1 MTLNREVFFS
11 DPTDTTIPN
20 DGVTKVGVPETAE
33 QWEVLRY
40 ELQSFVCEGEYERG
54 LDRILSTFLAN
65 LGKPTQPAVWVSGFY
80 GSGKSHLVRVL
91 EYLWCDVELPDGA
104 SARSLVRLPV
114 EIETHLRELQTAG
127 KREGGLWAAAGT
139 LGAGAGD
146 NVRLAL
152 LGIAFRAAGLPE
164 QYQPARLAIYLKQN
178 GYFDAVVAHLQSQGR
193 NFFRESRNMWVS
205 RSLHDALASAA
216 ADVADD
222 AAGWRDLLKTQY
234 ASRIEDISDSEMLD
248 TMQEV
253 LELVSTRPGSIPLTL
268 LVFDELQQFIGD
280 DGDRTQKVQNM
291 VEACSTRFGSRVLFV
306 STGQNEMAATTQLS
320 KLQGRFTVR
329 VTLSD
334 TDVEKVVREVVLRK
348 DPAKEPLLR
357 SVLDR
362 ASGEIDRQLAGTAI
376 AAGQADHDALVPEY
390 PLLPVRRRFWERTLR
405 AVDTGTAG
413 QLRTQLRIVH
423 EATRQ
428 VANRPVGTV
437 IPGDAIYTQLE
448 APMQQSG
455 MLLREVAQTIHAED
469 DGTPEG
475 KLRSRLLAAV
485 FLIGRLPTS
494 GILATGIAATPD
506 ALADLM
512 TEDLTGG
519 STSLRQQIPTLLDE
533 LAARPLPPVMKVG
546 EEYRLQT
553 RASSEWQGDYR
564 SRHNRIL
571 GDDGRIASDRDRAL
585 RDALQRTVQGISL
598 TQGQTRTPR
607 SFNLHFGGD
616 RPASNT
622 GVVPVWVRDEWST
635 PASTVGADARAE
647 GTDSPIVF
655 VFLPRLDAEQ
665 LRTADAGYAAAEETL
680 GARPQPRTPEEIDAR
695 KSMESRR
702 DQERARRDGIVDRI
716 VRGARVFV
724 GGGSEV
730 PESMPVSVRT
740 AVDNALIRLFP
751 RFDMADQAG
760 WHLVVRRATEG
771 SADALAA
778 VSHTGKPEDFP
789 PCGEVLRWLDTAG
802 KRGTDIRKHFMGGVY
817 GWPQDAVDGALL
829 ALLSVGLIRAS
840 RNGQPLTA
848 AQLTQGQVGV
858 ADFYTETEVV
868 PALTRIEVRRFLS
881 DMGLSCDAG
890 KEAEVLPRA
899 LDILRQAAVAAGGDP
914 PLAAAP
920 STGHIDDLRGLGGN
934 RQIVAVHAA
943 RHELLESLTLWQ
955 KTRALIEERLPAWV
969 ALQQMLRHAE
979 GLPATPPIAARVE
992 AIRVNRSLLADVGP
1006 VSPLR
1011 QELAGLLRS
1020 ELQARRAQLLEVRES
1035 EVAPLAASREWE
1047 ALSPEDRES
1056 ILVANGLGSVPEL
1069 RLSTDQALL
1078 SSLDD
1083 TSLRDWGDRI
1093 AAVPGRVRAA
1103 REEAI
1108 RRTTPTAV
1116 PVRPPHATLS
1126 TATEVD
1132 AYLDALRRAI
1142 MACIDDGKPV
1152 VI

>member
-1 MTLNREVFFS
+1 MTLNREVFFT
-11 DPTDTTIPN
+11 DPTEASIPN

-54 LDRILSTFLAN
+54 LDRILGTFLSN
-65 LGKPTQPAVWVSGFY
+65 LDKPTQPAVWVSGFY

-91 EYLWCDVELPDGA
+91 EYLWRNVELPDGA
-104 SARSLVRLPV
+104 AARSLVRLPT
-114 EIETHLRELQTAG
+114 EIDTQLAELQTAG
-127 KREGGLWAAAGT
+127 RREGGLWAAAGT

-152 LGIAFRAAGLPE
+152 LGIACRAAGLPD

-178 GYFDAVVAHLQSQGR
+178 SYFDAVAAHLQSDGR
-193 NFFRESRNMWVS
+193 SLDREFRNMYVS
-205 RSLHDALASAA
+205 SALHAALATVAPE
-216 ADVADD
+216 VADD
-222 AAGWRDLLKTQY
+222 SRGWRELLKAQY
-234 ASRIEDISDSEMLD
+234 PSRIEDISDSEMLD

-253 LELVSTRPGSIPLTL
+253 LELVSSRPGSLPLTL

-280 DGDRTQKVQNM
+280 DSDRTQKVQNM
-291 VEACSTRFGSRVLFV
+291 VEACSSRFGSRVLFV
-306 STGQNEMAATTQLS
+306 STGQNEMAATAQLS

-329 VTLSD
+329 VALSD

-376 AAGQADHDALVPEY
+376 AAGQTDRDSLVAEY

-405 AVDTGTAG
+405 AVDTGAAG

-437 IPGDAIYTQLE
+437 IPGDAIYAQLE

-455 MLLREVAQTIHAED
+455 MLLREVAQTIHAEN
-469 DGTPEG
+469 DGTLEG
-475 KLRSRLLAAV
+475 KLRSRLLAAI
-485 FLIGRLPTS
+485 FLIGRLPAT
-494 GILATGIAATPD
+494 GILATGISATPD

-519 STSLRQQIPTLLDE
+519 SASLRQDIPRLLDE
-533 LAARPLPPVMKVG
+533 LAARPLSPVMKVG
-546 EEYRLQT
+546 DEYRLQT
-553 RASSEWQGDYR
+553 RASSEWQGSYR
-564 SRHNRIL
+564 ASYNRIL

-585 RDALQRTVQGISL
+585 RDALQRTVQGIAL
-598 TQGQTRTPR
+598 TEGKTRTPR
-607 SFNLHFGGD
+607 TFTFYFGVEQPIAD
-616 RPASNT
+616 T
-622 GVVPVWVRDEWST
+622 GAVPVWVRDEWSVST
-635 PASTVGADARAE
+635 STVQADARAE
-647 GTDSPIVF
+647 GTDSPIVL
-655 VFLPRLDAEQ
+655 VFLPRMDAEQ
-665 LRTADAGYAAAEETL
+665 LRTALAGLAAAEETL

-716 VRGARVFV
+716 VGGARVFV

-730 PESMPVSVRT
+730 PESMPVSIRT

-751 RFDMADQAG
+751 RFEMADQSG

-778 VSHTGKPEDFP
+778 VGYTGKPEAFA
-789 PCGEVLRWLDTAG
+789 PCQEVLRRLDTAG
-802 KRGTDIRKHFMGGVY
+802 KRGTDIRKHFMGGAY

-829 ALLSVGLIRAS
+829 TLLSVGLIRAS

-848 AQLTQGQVGV
+848 TQLTQSQVGV
-858 ADFYTETEVV
+858 MDFYTETEVV
-868 PALTRIEVRRFLS
+868 PALIRIEVRRFLS
-881 DMGLSCDAG
+881 DLELSCDAG
-890 KEAEVLPRA
+890 QEAEVLARA
-899 LDILRQAAVAAGGDP
+899 LDVLRQTAVAGGGDP
-914 PLAAAP
+914 PLPAPP
-920 STGHIDDLRGLGGN
+920 STDRIDELRAFGGN
-934 RQIVAVHAA
+934 RQLLAVHST
-943 RHELLESLTLWQ
+943 RQDLLEDLKRWRQ
-955 KTRALIEERLPAWV
+955 RRELIEERMPVWDV
-969 ALQQMLRHAE
+969 MQQLLRYAG
-979 GLPATPPIAARVE
+979 GLSATPPIAARVE
-992 AIRVNRSLLADVGP
+992 AIRVNRSLLDEVDP
-1006 VSPLR
+1006 VTPLR
-1011 QELAGLLRS
+1011 LELAGLLRS
-1020 ELQARRAQLLEVRES
+1020 ELQVRRTQLLEIRQREVGQL
-1035 EVAPLAASREWE
+1035 EASREWQ
-1047 ALSPEDRES
+1047 ALSSQDREQ
-1056 ILVANGLGSVPEL
+1056 ILIANGLGTVPEL
-1069 RLSTDQALL
+1069 RLSTDKALL
-1078 SSLDD
+1078 TSLDD

-1103 REEAI
+1103 REETI
-1108 RRTTPTAV
+1108 RRTAPTAV
-1116 PVRPPHATLS
+1116 PLRPPHATLS
-1126 TATEVD
+1126 TAAEVD
-1132 AYLDALRRAI
+1132 TYLEALRSTI
-1142 MACIDDGKPV
+1142 MACIAEGKPV

>member
-1 MTLNREVFFS
+1 MTLNREVFFT
-11 DPTDTTIPN
+11 DPTEASIPN

-54 LDRILSTFLAN
+54 LDRILSTFLSN

-91 EYLWCDVELPDGA
+91 EYLWRNVELPDGA
-104 SARSLVRLPV
+104 AARSLVRLPT
-114 EIETHLRELQTAG
+114 EIDTQLAELQTAG
-127 KREGGLWAAAGT
+127 RREGGLWAAAGT

-152 LGIAFRAAGLPE
+152 LGIAFRAAGLPD

-178 GYFDAVVAHLQSQGR
+178 SYFDAVAAHLQSDGR
-193 NFFRESRNMWVS
+193 PLDREFRNMYVS
-205 RSLHDALASAA
+205 SALHAALATVASE
-216 ADVADD
+216 VADD
-222 AAGWRDLLKTQY
+222 ARGWRELLKAQY
-234 ASRIEDISDSEMLD
+234 PSRIEDISDSEMLD

-253 LELVSTRPGSIPLTL
+253 LELVSSRPGSLPLTL

-280 DGDRTQKVQNM
+280 DSDRTQKVQNM
-291 VEACSTRFGSRVLFV
+291 VEACSSRFGSRVLFV
-306 STGQNEMAATTQLS
+306 STGQNEMAATAQLS

-329 VTLSD
+329 VALSD

-376 AAGQADHDALVPEY
+376 AAGQTDRDSLVAEY

-405 AVDTGTAG
+405 AVDTGAAG

-437 IPGDAIYTQLE
+437 IPGDAIYSQLE

-455 MLLREVAQTIHAED
+455 VLLREVAQTIHAEN

-475 KLRSRLLAAV
+475 KLRSRLLAAI
-485 FLIGRLPTS
+485 FLIGRLPAT
-494 GILATGIAATPD
+494 GILATGISATPD

-519 STSLRQQIPTLLDE
+519 SASLRQDIPRLLDE
-533 LAARPLPPVMKVG
+533 LAVRPRSPVMKVG
-546 EEYRLQT
+546 DEYRLQT
-553 RASSEWQGDYR
+553 RASSEWQGSYR
-564 SRHNRIL
+564 ASYNRVL
-571 GDDGRIASDRDRAL
+571 GDDGRIGSDRDRAL
-585 RDALQRTVQGISL
+585 RDALQRTVQGIAL
-598 TQGQTRTPR
+598 TQGKTRTPR
-607 SFNLHFGGD
+607 TFTFYFGGEQPIAD
-616 RPASNT
+616 T
-622 GVVPVWVRDEWST
+622 GAVPVWVRDEWSVST
-635 PASTVGADARAE
+635 STVQADARAE
-647 GTDSPIVF
+647 GTDSPIVL
-655 VFLPRLDAEQ
+655 VFLPRMDAEQ
-665 LRTADAGYAAAEETL
+665 LRTALAGLAAAEETL

-716 VRGARVFV
+716 VGGARVFV

-730 PESMPVSVRT
+730 PESMPVSIRT
-740 AVDNALIRLFP
+740 TVDNALIRLFP
-751 RFDMADQAG
+751 RFEMADQSG

-778 VSHTGKPEDFP
+778 VGYTGKPEAFA
-789 PCGEVLRWLDTAG
+789 PCQEVLRRLDTAG
-802 KRGTDIRKHFMGGVY
+802 KRGTDIRKHFMGGAY

-829 ALLSVGLIRAS
+829 TLLSVGLIRAS

-848 AQLTQGQVGV
+848 TQLTQSQVGV
-858 ADFYTETEVV
+858 MDFYTETEVV
-868 PALTRIEVRRFLS
+868 PALIRIEVRRFLS
-881 DMGLSCDAG
+881 DLELSCDAG
-890 KEAEVLPRA
+890 QEAEVLARA
-899 LDILRQAAVAAGGDP
+899 LDVLRQTAVAGGGDP
-914 PLAAAP
+914 PLPAPP
-920 STGHIDDLRGLGGN
+920 STDRIDELRAFGGN
-934 RQIVAVHAA
+934 RQLLAVHST
-943 RHELLESLTLWQ
+943 RQDLLEDLKRWRQ
-955 KTRALIEERLPAWV
+955 RRELIEERMPVWDV
-969 ALQQMLRHAE
+969 MQQLLRYAG
-979 GLPATPPIAARVE
+979 GLSATPPIAARVE
-992 AIRVNRSLLADVGP
+992 AIRVNRSLLDEVDP
-1006 VSPLR
+1006 VTPLR
-1011 QELAGLLRS
+1011 LELAGLLRS
-1020 ELQARRAQLLEVRES
+1020 ELQVRRTQLLEIRQREVGQL
-1035 EVAPLAASREWE
+1035 EASREWQ
-1047 ALSPEDRES
+1047 ALSSQDREQ
-1056 ILVANGLGSVPEL
+1056 ILIANGQGTVPEL
-1069 RLSTDQALL
+1069 QLSSDKALL
-1078 SSLDD
+1078 ASLDD

-1093 AAVPGRVRAA
+1093 AAVPGRVRSA

-1108 RRTTPTAV
+1108 RRIAPTAV

-1126 TATEVD
+1126 TAAEVD
-1132 AYLDALRRAI
+1132 TYLDALRREI
-1142 MACIDDGKPV
+1142 MTCIAEGKPV

>member
-20 DGVTKVGVPETAE
+20 DGVAKVGVPETAE

-114 EIETHLRELQTAG
+114 VIETHLRELQTAG
-127 KREGGLWAAAGT
+127 RREGGLWAAAGT

-152 LGIAFRAAGLPE
+152 LGIAFRAAGLPD

-178 GYFDAVVAHLQSQGR
+178 GYFDAVAAQLQSQGR
-193 NFFRESRNMWVS
+193 SLDREFRNMYVS
-205 RSLHDALASAA
+205 PVLHNALASAA
-216 ADVADD
+216 PDVADD
-222 AAGWRDLLKTQY
+222 ARAWRELLRQQY
-234 ASRIEDISDSEMLD
+234 PSRVEDISDSEMLD

-291 VEACSTRFGSRVLFV
+291 VEACSSRFGSRVLFV
-306 STGQNEMAATTQLS
+306 ATGQNEMAATAQLS

-348 DPAKEPLLR
+348 DPAKEQLLR
-357 SVLDR
+357 SVLER

-428 VANRPVGTV
+428 VANKPVGTV
-437 IPGDAIYTQLE
+437 IPGDAIYGQLE

-455 MLLREVAQTIHAED
+455 VLLREVAQTIHAED

-475 KLRSRLLAAV
+475 KLRSRLLSAI
-485 FLIGRLPTS
+485 FLIGRLPTD
-494 GILATGIAATPD
+494 GILATGIAATPES
-506 ALADLM
+506 LADLM
-512 TEDLTGG
+512 TEDLTDG
-519 STSLRQQIPTLLDE
+519 SAELRRQIPALLDE
-533 LAARPLPPVMKVG
+533 LAARPLSPVMKVG
-546 EEYRLQT
+546 DEYRLQT

-571 GDDGRIASDRDRAL
+571 GDDGRIASDRDRAM

-607 SFNLHFGGD
+607 SFSLHFGGE
-616 RPASNT
+616 RPPSDT
-622 GVVPVWVRDEWST
+622 GAVPVWVRDEWST
-635 PASTVGADARAE
+635 SASTVQADARAE

-665 LRTADAGYAAAEETL
+665 LRTALAGFAAAEETL

-702 DQERARRDGIVDRI
+702 DQERAKRDVIVDRI
-716 VRGARVFV
+716 VRSARVFV

-730 PESMPVSVRT
+730 PESVPVSIRT
-740 AVDNALIRLFP
+740 AVENALVRLFP
-751 RFDMADQAG
+751 RFDVADQTG

-778 VSHTGKPEDFP
+778 VSYTGKPEAFA
-789 PCGEVLRWLDTAG
+789 PCQEVLRWLDTTG
-802 KRGTDIRKHFMGGVY
+802 KRGADIRKHFMGGEY
-817 GWPQDAVDGALL
+817 GWPQDAVDGTLL
-829 ALLSVGLIRAS
+829 ALLSVGLVRAS

-848 AQLTQGQVGV
+848 TQLTQGQIGV
-858 ADFYTETEVV
+858 TDFYTETEVV
-868 PALTRIEVRRFLS
+868 PALTRIEVRRFLG
-881 DMGLSCDAG
+881 DTGLSCDAG
-890 KEAEVLPRA
+890 QEGEVLPRA
-899 LDILRQAAVAAGGDP
+899 LDTLRQAAVAAGGEP
-914 PLAAAP
+914 PLPAPP
-920 STGHIDDLRGLGGN
+920 STEKIDELRALGGN
-934 RQIVAVHAA
+934 RQILAVHAV
-943 RHELLESLTLWQ
+943 RQELLENLAWWK
-955 KTRALIEERLPAWV
+955 KTRALIEERMPAWEM
-969 ALQQMLRHAE
+969 LLQMLREAD
-979 GLPATPPIAARVE
+979 GLPGAPAIAARVE
-992 AIRVNRSLLADVGP
+992 AIRVNRSLLADVDP
-1006 VSPLR
+1006 VTPLR
-1011 QELAGLLRS
+1011 QELTGLLRS
-1020 ELQARRAQLLEVRES
+1020 ELQARRTQLLEVRDRELP
-1035 EVAPLAASREWE
+1035 PLEASHEWQVL
-1047 ALSPEDRES
+1047 APEDREA
-1056 ILVANGLGSVPEL
+1056 ILVANGLGAVPEL
-1069 RLSTDQALL
+1069 RISTDEALL
-1078 SSLDD
+1078 ASLDD

-1126 TATEVD
+1126 TAAEVE
-1132 AYLDALRRAI
+1132 AYLDSLRREI
-1142 MACIDDGKPV
+1142 MACIDEGKPV